1 MTMKPTTLALVAAA
15 IVVLAGPVGAA
26 LSQGMP
32 LAYLF
37 LDAGVIAKLVMMLTL
52 VALVVIVIAG
62 LASRGAGSTLR
73 IFGLLALLLS
83 LGGFALGVLS
93 IVGGIRAVGSTPSFG
108 VLAPSIAEAL
118 LVLGLGLLTAAA
130 AAVLGDR
137 GRAAASAPAGAA
149 E

>member
-1 MTMKPTTLALVAAA
+1 MKPTTLSLVAAA
-15 IVVLAGPVGAA
+15 IVALAGSVGAA

-32 LAYLF
+32 LQYLF

-52 VALVVIVIAG
+52 VALAVIVVAG
-62 LASRGAGSTLR
+62 LSSRGAGSTLR
-73 IFGLLALLLS
+73 IMGLLALLLS
-83 LGGFALGVLS
+83 VAGFALSVMS

-118 LVLGLGLLTAAA
+118 LVLGLGLLTAAV
-130 AAVLGDR
+130 AAVLGDHSR
-137 GRAAASAPAGAA
+137 TGGPAAASGPA